1 MSLAAAYDRASGW
14 PRHESESGRGWRVIL
29 DEARAT
35 DEQMAYDERLA
46 GDTIPTVRLFLWNPP
61 AISLGLEQAPPAWLT
76 PARWRRAGLGLVERP
91 TGGGIALHG
100 SDVSVAVIVPRPCSL
115 SLPMLMRAVCES
127 AIRLCGSYGVKASG
141 VLDARHEGRITYCLA
156 EPSPYAVHVDGRK
169 VAGFALR
176 RFTRNWLVQG
186 SLLVSRVP
194 KRLAE
199 AMPLAVMER
208 LALRAHCL
216 ADAAGEPISPY
227 ETAQRW
233 AANWPEWWDE
243 AVLMDLAAEASRDA
257 M

>member
-1 MSLAAAYDRASGW
+1 MSLAAAYVQAAGW
-14 PRHESESGRGWRVIL
+14 PRREPASWQGWRVIL

-35 DEQMAYDERLA
+35 DEQMAHDERLA
-46 GDTIPTVRLFLWNPP
+46 GEAIPTVRLFLWNPP
-61 AISLGLEQAPPAWLT
+61 AISLGFKQAPPTWLM

-91 TGGGIALHG
+91 TGGGMALHG
-100 SDVSVAVIVPRPCSL
+100 SDVSVAVIVPRQCSL
-115 SLPMLMRAVCES
+115 SLPVLMHAVCES
-127 AIRLCGSYGVKASG
+127 AIRLCGSYGLKATG
-141 VLDARHEGRITYCLA
+141 VLDARHEGRITYCLT

-176 RFTRNWLVQG
+176 RFARNWLVQG

-199 AMPLAVMER
+199 AMPQAVMEQ
-208 LALRAHCL
+208 LNARASCL
-216 ADAAGEPISPY
+216 ADAAGEPISPR
-227 ETAQRW
+227 ETAERW

-243 AVLMDLAAEASRDA
+243 AVLMDLAVEASRDA